1 MIKIGDQ
8 FKHRFS
14 YTQDDV
20 NMYAKVSGDTNPL
33 HIDEAVG
40 KASMFGRCIIHGY
53 LGGSVF
59 TKLFGTTVYADGNAI
74 EAEADAICDADGNVY
89 MKQLMQFMRPMFTG
103 TEYEAVI
110 TVQEIFPEKN
120 RILYKTE
127 VFNAENNELTITG
140 EALLMNKKQYVW

>member
-33 HIDEAVG
+33 HIDEAAG

-59 TKLFGTTVYADGNAI
+59 TKLFGTTVF
-74 EAEADAICDADGNVY
+74 ADGNVY

-103 TEYEAVI
+103 VEYEAVI

-120 RILYKTE
+120 RVLYKTE

>member
-33 HIDEAVG
+33 HIDEAAG

-59 TKLFGTTVYADGNAI
+59 TKLFGTTVF
-74 EAEADAICDADGNVY
+74 ADGNVY
-89 MKQLMQFMRPMFTG
+89 MKQTMQFMRPMFTG
-103 TEYEAVI
+103 TAYEAVV

-120 RILYKTE
+120 RVLYKTE
-127 VFNAENNELTITG
+127 VFNPETNELTITG

>member
-33 HIDEAVG
+33 HIDEAAG

-59 TKLFGTTVYADGNAI
+59 TKLFGTTVF
-74 EAEADAICDADGNVY
+74 ADGNVY
-89 MKQLMQFMRPMFTG
+89 MKQTLQFMRPMFTG

-120 RILYKTE
+120 RVLYKTE
-127 VFNAENNELTITG
+127 VFNSETNELTITG

>member
-33 HIDEAVG
+33 HIDEAAG

-59 TKLFGTTVYADGNAI
+59 TKLFGTTVF
-74 EAEADAICDADGNVY
+74 ADGNVY

-120 RILYKTE
+120 RVLYKTE

>member
-59 TKLFGTTVYADGNAI
+59 TKLFGTTVYADGN
-74 EAEADAICDADGNVY
+74 VY

>member
-14 YTQDDV
+14 YTQEDV

-33 HIDEAVG
+33 HIDEAAG

-59 TKLFGTTVYADGNAI
+59 TKLFGTTVY
-74 EAEADAICDADGNVY
+74 ADGNVY

-127 VFNAENNELTITG
+127 VFNADNNELTITG

>member
-59 TKLFGTTVYADGNAI
+59 TKLFGTTVYADGT
-74 EAEADAICDADGNVY
+74 VY

>member
-1 MIKIGDQ
+1 MIQVGDT
-8 FKHRFS
+8 FKHTFS

-20 NMYAKVSGDTNPL
+20 NTYARVSGDTNPL
-33 HIDEAVG
+33 HIDEAAG

-59 TKLFGTTVYADGNAI
+59 TKLFGTTVYADGN
-74 EAEADAICDADGNVY
+74 VY

-103 TEYEAVI
+103 VNYEAVI
-110 TVQEIFPEKN
+110 TVAEIFPEKN
-120 RILYKTE
+120 RVLYKTE
-127 VFNAENNELTITG
+127 VFNVDTKELTITG